1 MIGGRDG
8 CTFWGVGNA
17 PISWLAN
24 EVSRDGLPFLGVI
37 NADME
42 TASILQIGPMCPYK
56 GEPCVD
62 TSAVIDVGLVWTT
75 STWPGGSS
83 GYVGGL
89 DWHYVATTDDGKH
102 GAVLDTV
109 YTKDHYPTAAP
120 TTAVPTPTP
129 GSDGAAGRSAGL
141 LVALAAAAAAL

>member
-1 MIGGRDG
+1 M
-8 CTFWGVGNA
+8 VMNA
-17 PISWLAN
+17 FQG
-24 EVSRDGLPFLGVI
+24 GLPFLGVI
-37 NADME
+37 NADLE
-42 TASILQIGPMCPYK
+42 TASILQIGA
-56 GEPCVD
+56 D

-83 GYVGGL
+83 GYVGAL
-89 DWHYVATTDDGKH
+89 DWHYVATSDDGKH

-109 YTKDHYPTAAP
+109 YTKDHFPTTAP

-141 LVALAAAAAAL
+141 LVALGAVAAAL

>member
-1 MIGGRDG
+1 MEIYGRDV
-8 CTFWGVGNA
+8 CTFWGSGNA
-17 PISWLAN
+17 PITWLAGLN
-24 EVSRDGLPFLGVI
+24 AFQGGLPFLGVI
-37 NADME
+37 NADLE
-42 TASILQIGPMCPYK
+42 TASILQIGA
-56 GEPCVD
+56 D

-89 DWHYVATTDDGKH
+89 DWHYVATSDDGKN

-109 YTKDHYPTAAP
+109 YRKDHFPTAAP
-120 TTAVPTPTP
+120 TTAGPTISP

>member
-1 MIGGRDG
+1 MGMGK
-8 CTFWGVGNA
+8 
-17 PISWLAN
+17 
-24 EVSRDGLPFLGVI
+24 VSRDGLPFLGVI
-37 NADME
+37 NADLE
-42 TASILQIGPMCPYK
+42 TASILQIGA
-56 GEPCVD
+56 D

-89 DWHYVATTDDGKH
+89 DWHYVATSDDGKN

-129 GSDGAAGRSAGL
+129 ESDGAAGRSAGL
-141 LVALAAAAAAL
+141 LTIALAAAAAAAL